1 MRALGMTHRELA
13 SVAAGEGLGMA
24 LAGTLQGLAAGV
36 WLGWLPG
43 PCWVAGAAVSME
55 VFAIASGE
63 AGLVRQYK
71 QVLGIFRSLPIEQ
84 N

>member
-1 MRALGMTHRELA
+1 MYPMVWDFEPVHFSRAVLRGLLGV
-13 SVAAGEGLGMA
+13 SAA
-24 LAGTLQGLAAGV
+24 TGV

-55 VFAIASGE
+55 VFTIASGE